1 MYVGFPSLA
10 AFPLRCTLEE
20 RDELAALCQRRTV
33 SLDAH
38 RGGHIKGQ
46 HAGYALKHGLV
57 FHADATVEGNDLVGR
72 HREVIVAP
80 DDEGKIRGHIV
91 DGRGEQ

>member
-1 MYVGFPSLA
+1 MGFPSLA

-20 RDELAALCQRRTV
+20 RYELAVPCQRRTV

-38 RGGHIKGQ
+38 RRGHIKGQ
-46 HAGYALKHGLV
+46 HAEYALKHGLV

-72 HREVIVAP
+72 HREVIVSP

>member
-10 AFPLRCTLEE
+10 VFPLRCTLEE
-20 RDELAALCQRRTV
+20 RDELVAPCQRRTV

-46 HAGYALKHGLV
+46 HAGYAL
-57 FHADATVEGNDLVGR
+57 
-72 HREVIVAP
+72 
-80 DDEGKIRGHIV
+80 
-91 DGRGEQ
+91 